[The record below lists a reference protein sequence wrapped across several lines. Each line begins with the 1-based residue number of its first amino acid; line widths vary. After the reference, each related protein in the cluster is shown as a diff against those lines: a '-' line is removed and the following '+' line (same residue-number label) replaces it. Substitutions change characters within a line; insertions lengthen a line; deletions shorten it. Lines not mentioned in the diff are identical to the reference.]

1 MSEKEKKAETVLE
14 HRIWDALAKSHLSW
28 VMVFGLVATHIF
40 VSGSD
45 WIWGASPKALL
56 DAGAL
61 NAKLIDGGEFWR
73 LSMSLI
79 IHGDLLH
86 LSFNA
91 LALLALG
98 RIAESI
104 FGPMRC
110 LGILYVSGLSG
121 AFLSWSMGAVRTVGA
136 SGAIFGLLAALSV
149 CGWKYREDL
158 QGELGGMLRRRLLF
172 WGMFNLLIGLLIPN
186 IDNPSHFG
194 GFVCGGLLG
203 ALVHHRWEGKWDGI
217 ILASFSILGIFGSII
232 TL

>member
-1 MSEKEKKAETVLE
+1 MKEESNRIETVLE
-14 HRIWDALAKSHLSW
+14 EKIWDALAYSYLSW
-28 VMVFGLVATHIF
+28 VLVFVLVVQHIL
-40 VSGSD
+40 VSGTD

-61 NAKLIDGGEFWR
+61 NATLIDAGEIWR
-73 LSMSLI
+73 FSISLI

-104 FGPMRC
+104 FGRIRC
-110 LGILYVSGLSG
+110 LAILYLSGLAG
-121 AFLSWSMGAVRTVGA
+121 AFLSWSMGAERTVGA

-149 CGWKYREDL
+149 CGWKYRNEL
-158 QGELGGMLRRRLLF
+158 RGELGGILRRKLLF
-172 WGMFNLLIGLLIPN
+172 WGVFNLLIGLLIPN

-194 GFVCGGLLG
+194 GFLCGGLLG
-203 ALVHHRWEGKWDGI
+203 ALVHHRWEGKWDGV
-217 ILASFSILGIFGSII
+217 ILSSLSILGIFCSIMS
-232 TL
+232 L